1 MQIQSIFFAPHF
13 ALHMQY
19 MKQEMK
25 CFASF
30 DWVSNILE
38 HLLTSQ
44 FEMKG
49 PQHILKKKKKKQGLQ
64 ACYLHNSGLP
74 EPCLMVSIRD
84 QNFHLQSQNTKANTT
99 LLILDESS
107 MFIQAD
113 AYKMDW
119 FPDNQR
125 VKRSMSC

>member
-49 PQHILKKKKKKQGLQ
+49 PQQAYFEEEKKTGFAGL
-64 ACYLHNSGLP
+64 LS
-74 EPCLMVSIRD
+74 
-84 QNFHLQSQNTKANTT
+84 T
-99 LLILDESS
+99 
-107 MFIQAD
+107 
-113 AYKMDW
+113 
-119 FPDNQR
+119 
-125 VKRSMSC
+125 

>member
-1 MQIQSIFFAPHF
+1 MQIQSIFFAPHLLF

-19 MKQEMK
+19 MKQEVK

-49 PQHILKKKKKKQGLQ
+49 PQQAYFEEEKQWFAGL
-64 ACYLHNSGLP
+64 LS
-74 EPCLMVSIRD
+74 
-84 QNFHLQSQNTKANTT
+84 T
-99 LLILDESS
+99 
-107 MFIQAD
+107 
-113 AYKMDW
+113 
-119 FPDNQR
+119 
-125 VKRSMSC
+125 